1 MRLVGC
7 LLMVSGWLLLMA
19 ALLLLRPGAPQLLFV
34 CAGILVETLGIG
46 VLAHRYRSEQ
56 AAPQPRGAR

>member
-19 ALLLLRPGAPQLLFV
+19 ALLLLQAGAPQLLFV
-34 CAGILVETLGIG
+34 SAGILVEALGIG
-46 VLAHRYRSEQ
+46 VLAHRYRTEQ
-56 AAPQPRGAR
+56 VAPQLRGTR

>member
-19 ALLLLRPGAPQLLFV
+19 ALLLLDSGVPQLVFV
-34 CAGILVETLGIG
+34 GAGILVEALGVA
-46 VLAHRYRSEQ
+46 VLAHRYRTEQ
-56 AAPQPRGAR
+56 AAPSLRGAR